1 MDLNARVNNYCERID
16 PSFWSEPLN
25 AITNIAF
32 FIAAFVA
39 YSAARKADRL
49 EFLTAGMIV
58 LALCVGTGSFLF
70 HTFATRW
77 AGLADTI
84 PILLFILFYLY
95 AATRRYFGAPVWLAL
110 LAPLLF
116 VPFSIAFLR
125 LWGVLL
131 PGVSFSQGYIPVLIA
146 LLAYGAVLRTRAHP
160 AAGWLFAAAG
170 VFFVSLTFR
179 SIDQPVCGSFATG
192 THFLW
197 HILNG
202 VLLGIV
208 MLAFI
213 RHGASGGA
221 PLAMRTARG

>member
-1 MDLNARVNNYCERID
+1 MDLTARVDNYCERID
-16 PSFWSEPLN
+16 PSFWAEPLN
-25 AITNIAF
+25 AVTNIAF

-39 YSAARKADRL
+39 LSAARREGRV
-49 EFLTAGMIV
+49 EFLSLGMIF

-77 AGLADTI
+77 AGMADTI

-95 AATRRYFGAPVWLAL
+95 AATRRFLGLPVWLAL
-110 LAPLLF
+110 LAPALF
-116 VPFSIAFLR
+116 VPFTAAFLQ
-125 LWGVLL
+125 LWAIIL
-131 PGVSFSQGYIPVLIA
+131 PGVRFSQAYLPVLIA
-146 LLAYGAVLRTRAHP
+146 LAGYGVAIRMRGHP
-160 AAGWLFAAAG
+160 AASWLFAASG

-179 SIDQPVCGSFATG
+179 SLDGPVCGSFATG

-208 MLAFI
+208 MLAFV
-213 RHGASGGA
+213 RHGARGGA
-221 PLAMRTARG
+221 RLAMRPARG